1 MTILREECLDNG
13 LQVTFVDESNR
24 YFGDYHRV
32 CVVATIILDLHKL
45 PATTAEEESFRVRA
59 MRALGDEL
67 KVVKRF
73 ERMGVAS
80 TDVDAVRTALVEDY
94 LRNTESYLA
103 RPEYTRSFVNAALR
117 RQPAHSFYG

>member
-1 MTILREECLDNG
+1 M
-13 LQVTFVDESNR
+13 
-24 YFGDYHRV
+24 
-32 CVVATIILDLHKL
+32 K
-45 PATTAEEESFRVRA
+45 
-59 MRALGDEL
+59 ALGDEL

-103 RPEYTRSFVNAALR
+103 RPEYTRSFVNAALSR
-117 RQPAHSFYG
+117 KPAHSFYG